1 MPWKTTA
8 ATAGL
13 GIAALMLAACG
24 GGGDPLAGNSSAAP
38 SAAASDS
45 TAARPIV
52 VGSAAFTESAILA
65 EMYSQALTA
74 KGIASSTKLDIGA
87 REVYI
92 KALQDKSI
100 SVVPEYTG
108 NLLDYFS
115 AQPVTATTGKEI
127 EAALPQALPAELK
140 TLRPA
145 KAADQDVYVVTKEFA
160 AAKGIASLTDLKK
173 VSGEVILGGLP
184 ELETRSYGKPG
195 LENIYGVKLK
205 EFKPYPSPAV
215 KTKDLLDGKIQLAS
229 YFTTE
234 SVITDN
240 GLVQLEDPQAMILP
254 QNVVP
259 LVRSEVAANSAVV
272 STIEAVQ
279 AALTT
284 EDLTA
289 LNKRVSA
296 ERQEPKQ
303 VAAEYLKEKG
313 LA

>member
-1 MPWKTTA
+1 MPWKRIA
-8 ATAGL
+8 ATAGMGL
-13 GIAALMLAACG
+13 AALMLAACG

-38 SAAASDS
+38 STAASASS
-45 TAARPIV
+45 TSRPIV

-65 EMYSQALTA
+65 EMYSQALAA

-100 SVVPEYTG
+100 SMVPEYTG
-108 NLLDYFS
+108 NLLLNFDAS
-115 AQPVTATTGKEI
+115 ASATTAEEI
-127 EAALPQALPAELK
+127 EAALPQALPADLK
-140 TLRPA
+140 TLKPA
-145 KAADQDVYVVTKEFA
+145 KAADQDVYVVTKEYA
-160 AAKGIASLTDLKK
+160 AAKGLASLADLQK
-173 VSGEVILGGLP
+173 VAGEVTLGGPP
-184 ELETRSYGKPG
+184 ELETRAYGPPG
-195 LENIYGVKLK
+195 LEKIYNAKVKD
-205 EFKPYPSPAV
+205 FRPYPSPAV
-215 KTKDLLDGKIQLAS
+215 KTKDLLDGKIQLAT

-234 SVITDN
+234 SVIADN
-240 GLVQLEDPQAMILP
+240 GLVQLQDPQAMILP

-259 LVRSEVAANSAVV
+259 LVRSEVAENAAAV

-284 EDLTA
+284 EELTA
-289 LNKRVSA
+289 LNKRVDA

-303 VAAEYLKEKG
+303 VAADYLKEKG